1 MFVDEAYIKEHFCS
15 QALLDKDGSNRAQ
28 KSAQEQKESTKAFNK
43 IALLIKY
50 RDRSVYEIRKRLS
63 EAQFSEPAIEEAIER
78 ACRCGYLDD
87 GRFAESYTRSKILAG
102 KGLHGIIKDLN
113 RHEIDPFALEG
124 FPYSCLPK
132 DYDAIESALV
142 LLSRKPPRA
151 KNQKQ
156 AAYAKLI
163 REGYTSTQAVEAV
176 NLWVS
181 ATLSK

>member
-1 MFVDEAYIKEHFCS
+1 MFVDEAYIKEHFCT
-15 QALLDKDGSNRAQ
+15 QMLLDKNEGNRTQ

-50 RDRSVYEIRKRLS
+50 RDRSVYEIRKRLG
-63 EAQFSEPAIEEAIER
+63 EAQFSETAIEDAIER

-87 GRFAESYTRSKILAG
+87 QRFAESFTRSRIRAG

-113 RHEIDPFALEG
+113 KHEIDPFTLEG

-132 DYDAIESALV
+132 DYDAIKSALA
-142 LLSRKPPRA
+142 LLKRKPPRA